1 MASAG
6 IARRAD
12 TVREIGS
19 ISREYK
25 LRDWICPNASM
36 SSLRGPGGA
45 ESRSDPGQFKALL
58 RKVSARGAAAAS
70 AKHRPSFALPLAENI
85 ILLIVLRVDQRT

>member
-1 MASAG
+1 
-6 IARRAD
+6 
-12 TVREIGS
+12 
-19 ISREYK
+19 
-25 LRDWICPNASM
+25 M

-70 AKHRPSFALPLAENI
+70 AKHRPPFALPLAENI
-85 ILLIVLRVDQRT
+85 ILLFCVWIRERRDRVVGGMLLPSEPLVSPTSAY